1 VVLNLDGE
9 LPKHCRVVPETHV
22 RSRRK
27 RTREE
32 EESSLTQGKTNG
44 TIFISSEQKN
54 QNRPHHFNTDPN
66 ARNCTVCLNYNSMLH
81 LDFLDGDEMLVVEQP
96 WLRVIA
102 TFPEALQ
109 RRVYGCN

>member
-1 VVLNLDGE
+1 MVLNLDGQ

-27 RTREE
+27 RPREE
-32 EESSLTQGKTNG
+32 EEAPATQGKTNSM
-44 TIFISSEQKN
+44 IFVSPEQKGQTRAHSITN
-54 QNRPHHFNTDPN
+54 DPN

-81 LDFLDGDEMLVVEQP
+81 LDFLGDDEMVVVEQP

-102 TFPEALQ
+102 TFPEAMQ

>member
-1 VVLNLDGE
+1 MVLNLDGQ

-27 RTREE
+27 RAREE
-32 EESSLTQGKTNG
+32 DEPTQGKTNS
-44 TIFISSEQKN
+44 IFVSPLQKS
-54 QNRPHHFNTDPN
+54 QNRPHQFNNDPN
-66 ARNCTVCLNYNSMLH
+66 GRDCTVCLHYNSMLH